1 MAGASAAPR
10 RPLPH
15 GRRER
20 GSVSRT
26 GRRGP
31 SPGVARLRRQHRRQ
45 AFRAVLPS
53 AFGTGSWGLV
63 TGIAMI
69 QSGLTLPQALGMSLL
84 VYSGTTQLAAM
95 PLMAAGASQAMIAL
109 TAILTGLR
117 FIVYSASVSRDIGR
131 LPLRKR
137 LLWGYLMSDSGMA
150 LYQMR
155 RARETPP
162 QRIALYMG
170 YNLPVWFAWHLG
182 SLAGIGLAAAL
193 PPDPRYAWL
202 GILAV
207 LVITVPMISSRP
219 AIGAAAASAFVAV
232 IGWHWPWRLGMF
244 LAIVAGVAA
253 ALAIER
259 FAGRPDPGVQPR

>member
-1 MAGASAAPR
+1 MKRRAGA
-10 RPLPH
+10 
-15 GRRER
+15 GRRELA
-20 GSVSRT
+20 
-26 GRRGP
+26 
-31 SPGVARLRRQHRRQ
+31 PGVARLRAHHRRQ
-45 AFRAVLPS
+45 ALRAILPS
-53 AFGTGSWGLV
+53 TFGTASWGLV

-84 VYSGTTQLAAM
+84 VYSGTAQLAAL
-95 PLMAAGASQAMIAL
+95 PLMAAGASQALIAI

-137 LLWGYLMSDSGMA
+137 LLWGYLMSDSGLA

-170 YNLPVWFAWHLG
+170 YNLPVWVAWHLG
-182 SLAGIGLAAAL
+182 SLAGIGLATAL
-193 PPDPRYAWL
+193 PADPRHAWL
-202 GILAV
+202 GILAM

-219 AIGAAAASAFVAV
+219 AIGAATASTFVAV
-232 IGWHWPWRLGMF
+232 IGSDWPWRLGMF
-244 LAIVAGVAA
+244 LAIVAGVLA

-259 FAGRPDPGVQPR
+259 LAGRPDPGMQAR